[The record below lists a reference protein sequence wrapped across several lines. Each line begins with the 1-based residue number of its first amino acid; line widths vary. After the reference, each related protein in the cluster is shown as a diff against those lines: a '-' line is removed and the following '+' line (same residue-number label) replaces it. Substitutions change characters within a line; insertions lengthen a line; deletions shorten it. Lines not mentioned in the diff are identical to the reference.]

1 MIPFPATVDILDKM
15 PKDTKPGKMVWNF
28 KDFNDKVL
36 KDIKNVDW
44 SIAIP
49 SNTEK
54 SFKNL

>member
-54 SFKNL
+54 SF